1 MNYVMSGWPG
11 RDPPRGGSEGPAP
24 MVDRAS
30 GEGPCRARQ
39 GGGGLVPFSTAPCLR
54 VSDCCGS
61 AGRATTPGVW
71 LGVDVICDIASTA
84 TVPRG
89 VRWRPHRPGGRG
101 GVHARRHHTAAG
113 GGGGSP
119 VPSTVLLFHISE
131 HMHICTHEKKERR
144 LP

>member
-11 RDPPRGGSEGPAP
+11 RDPPRGGSEGPP
-24 MVDRAS
+24 LGGGSRS

-39 GGGGLVPFSTAPCLR
+39 GGGLVPFSTAPCLR

-61 AGRATTPGVW
+61 AGRATTP
-71 LGVDVICDIASTA
+71 
-84 TVPRG
+84 RG
-89 VRWRPHRPGGRG
+89 VAGCRCDLRHRIDGHCPPG
-101 GVHARRHHTAAG
+101 VCG
-113 GGGGSP
+113 GGPTGPAGVVAYTRDATTPPPGVVEAP